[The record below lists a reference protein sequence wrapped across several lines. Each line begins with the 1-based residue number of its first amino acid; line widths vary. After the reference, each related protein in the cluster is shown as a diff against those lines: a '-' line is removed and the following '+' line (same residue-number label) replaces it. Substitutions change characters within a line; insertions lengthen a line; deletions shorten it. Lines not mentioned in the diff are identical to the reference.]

1 MEARGI
7 DKLAHAQAA
16 GKETYIEKHLFTQ
29 LKYQMK
35 DLEQKHKK
43 VQAVAIKQDVN

>member
-16 GKETYIEKHLFTQ
+16 GKETYIEKHLFT
-29 LKYQMK
+29 
-35 DLEQKHKK
+35 
-43 VQAVAIKQDVN
+43 